1 LAYAWLWVLEIDFF
15 VKTLKWIGAGCSGD
29 VPKSPAWIKIQI
41 N

>member
-15 VKTLKWIGAGCSGD
+15 VKTLKWLGAGCSGD
-29 VPKSPAWIKIQI
+29 VPKIACLDKNS